1 MANVT
6 DPLAR
11 HIHGTNPQNLLEYIT
26 RQKIYDTRYWKEECF
41 GLAAVDIAEKAATQ
55 LKAVGGSYGGNSQ
68 PTRFLCLVLKMLQIQ
83 PDDDVVEELV
93 SNEEF
98 KYVRALGAFYLRL
111 TGRPAD
117 IYAQLEPLMN
127 DYRPLRRRDVTEWT
141 LTTMDDFVDDLLRS
155 DRVCGIALPRLPKRE
170 VLVEGGYLEGPRAS
184 AMLQLLEEES
194 ARGVEEALAK
204 LARDGNAAAR
214 EALVQRGKEEL
225 ILDDSGQA
233 AAEAGEQEEKKMQ
246 SPQNDAAMEE
256 AGEASKMQG
265 DYDNRR
271 SRSRSRSYDRK
282 DGKQDHREGYGDDD
296 DDDHRRDRKKKKKK
310 DHRSGDR
317 KKDKKDKKTKGKKE
331 KNYGT
336 LFKSTTTEKESGES
350 IAQPVAT
357 TGGGGVGAEEGSEE
371 YWNAERAKLGLAP
384 LKK

>member
-1 MANVT
+1 
-6 DPLAR
+6 
-11 HIHGTNPQNLLEYIT
+11 
-26 RQKIYDTRYWKEECF
+26 
-41 GLAAVDIAEKAATQ
+41 
-55 LKAVGGSYGGNSQ
+55 
-68 PTRFLCLVLKMLQIQ
+68 
-83 PDDDVVEELV
+83 
-93 SNEEF
+93 
-98 KYVRALGAFYLRL
+98 
-111 TGRPAD
+111 
-117 IYAQLEPLMN
+117 
-127 DYRPLRRRDVTEWT
+127 
-141 LTTMDDFVDDLLRS
+141 MDDFADDLLRS

-170 VLVEGGYLEGPRAS
+170 VLVEGGYLDGPRAS
-184 AMLQLLEEES
+184 AMLQLMEEET

-233 AAEAGEQEEKKMQ
+233 AAEAGEQEEKKKMQ
-246 SPQNDAAMEE
+246 SPQNGVAMEE
-256 AGEASKMQG
+256 AGGSSKMQG
-265 DYDNRR
+265 DNDNRR

-282 DGKQDHREGYGDDD
+282 DGKQEHRKGYGVDDD
-296 DDDHRRDRKKKKKK
+296 DLRRDRKKKKKK

-331 KNYGT
+331 KSYGT
-336 LFKSTTTEKESGES
+336 LFKATAIEKESGES

-357 TGGGGVGAEEGSEE
+357 TGGRGVGAEEGSEE

>member
-117 IYAQLEPLMN
+117 IYAQL
-127 DYRPLRRRDVTEWT
+127 DQ
-141 LTTMDDFVDDLLRS
+141 
-155 DRVCGIALPRLPKRE
+155 IADK
-170 VLVEGGYLEGPRAS
+170 
-184 AMLQLLEEES
+184 
-194 ARGVEEALAK
+194 
-204 LARDGNAAAR
+204 
-214 EALVQRGKEEL
+214 
-225 ILDDSGQA
+225 
-233 AAEAGEQEEKKMQ
+233 
-246 SPQNDAAMEE
+246 
-256 AGEASKMQG
+256 
-265 DYDNRR
+265 
-271 SRSRSRSYDRK
+271 
-282 DGKQDHREGYGDDD
+282 YGDFRPDV
-296 DDDHRRDRKKKKKK
+296 
-310 DHRSGDR
+310 
-317 KKDKKDKKTKGKKE
+317 
-331 KNYGT
+331 N
-336 LFKSTTTEKESGES
+336 
-350 IAQPVAT
+350 
-357 TGGGGVGAEEGSEE
+357 EGF
-371 YWNAERAKLGLAP
+371 WDN
-384 LKK
+384 

>member
-141 LTTMDDFVDDLLRS
+141 LTTMDDFVDDLLRC

-170 VLVEGGYLEGPRAS
+170 VLVEAGYLDGPRAS
-184 AMLQLLEEES
+184 AMLQLMEEES
-194 ARGVEEALAK
+194 ARGVEEALAR

-214 EALVQRGKEEL
+214 EALMQRGKGEL

-233 AAEAGEQEEKKMQ
+233 AAGAGEQEEKKMQ
-246 SPQNDAAMEE
+246 SPQNDGAMEA
-256 AGEASKMQG
+256 AGGTSTMQG
-265 DYDNRR
+265 DNDNRR

-282 DGKQDHREGYGDDD
+282 DGKQEHREGYGVDDD
-296 DDDHRRDRKKKKKK
+296 DLRRDRKKKKKK

-317 KKDKKDKKTKGKKE
+317 KKDKKDKKTRGKRE
-331 KNYGT
+331 KSYDT
-336 LFKSTTTEKESGES
+336 LFKSTATEKESGES

-357 TGGGGVGAEEGSEE
+357 TGGGGAGAEEGSEE